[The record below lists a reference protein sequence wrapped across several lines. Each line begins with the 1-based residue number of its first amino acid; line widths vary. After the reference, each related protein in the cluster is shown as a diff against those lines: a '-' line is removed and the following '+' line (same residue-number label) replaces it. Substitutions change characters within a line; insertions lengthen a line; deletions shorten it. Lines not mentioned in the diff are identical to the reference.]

1 MTKKEIK
8 NNSQMPAVKVSWFTY
23 NWPLVALM
31 ILIVACLLAGS
42 FAYDFMVTNQKIML
56 AQTRAEM
63 R

>member
-1 MTKKEIK
+1 MTKKTKK
-8 NNSQMPAVKVSWFTY
+8 NAQMPALKVSWLTY

-42 FAYDFMVTNQKIML
+42 FAYDFMVTNQKVML
-56 AQTRAEM
+56 AETRANL

>member
-1 MTKKEIK
+1 MTKKTKE
-8 NNSQMPAVKVSWFTY
+8 NAQMPALQVSWLTY

-42 FAYDFMVTNQKIML
+42 FAYDFMVTNQKVML
-56 AQTRAEM
+56 TETRANM